1 MQVVRGIKRVRSS
14 DGTRGRRSRRFVVLA
29 VAAPLLLS
37 GCGVW
42 DEFFGDE
49 PQPSR
54 VPVPAESEQAE
65 TPSLGSI
72 PERRETSP
80 TSQRAALQ
88 QSLAEDRARAE
99 TLGADRDASAN
110 QSGGSVSTA
119 PAPSA
124 TAPANVSGGSRPMVA
139 NADGLPPPPPGRSD
153 PGQQADS
160 VSQLPQMTAVPQLQ
174 QQAPLR
180 RELVG
185 VIYFAHGSA
194 NLDSRDRTVLGQ
206 VRDILRTTGGQ
217 LRIVGHASMR
227 TSVMDPARH
236 AIANFEISQQR
247 AAAVANALN
256 RQGVPDSALA
266 IEALGAQQ
274 PVFYEFMP
282 TGEAGNR
289 RVEIYLEY

>member
-14 DGTRGRRSRRFVVLA
+14 DGTRGRSNRRFVVFA

-72 PERRETSP
+72 PERRGTSP
-80 TSQRAALQ
+80 ASQRAALQ

-99 TLGADRDASAN
+99 TLGADRNANAN
-110 QSGGSVSTA
+110 QGGGSVSTS
-119 PAPSA
+119 PATSA
-124 TAPANVSGGSRPMVA
+124 TAPANASGGSRPMVA
-139 NADGLPPPPPGRSD
+139 NADGLPPPPGRGDPGR
-153 PGQQADS
+153 QADS
-160 VSQLPQMTAVPQLQ
+160 VSQLPQMTTVPQLQ

-194 NLDSRDRTVLGQ
+194 NLDSRDQTVLGQ

>member
-1 MQVVRGIKRVRSS
+1 MQVVRGIKRVRDASGPKS
-14 DGTRGRRSRRFVVLA
+14 ASRGCRLAFVV
-29 VAAPLLLS
+29 VATPLLLS

-42 DEFFGDE
+42 GEFFGDE
-49 PQPSR
+49 PQPTR
-54 VPVPAESEQAE
+54 VQVPAESAEAE

-72 PERRETSP
+72 PERRGTSP
-80 TSQRAALQ
+80 TTQRQALQ
-88 QSLAEDRARAE
+88 QSL
-99 TLGADRDASAN
+99 TADREQAGLMEADQGRQAVSTSPAPSNVPSAAP
-110 QSGGSVSTA
+110 STA
-119 PAPSA
+119 PRP
-124 TAPANVSGGSRPMVA
+124 PAGT
-139 NADGLPPPPPGRSD
+139 ADGLPPAPPGRAGFDQEPDSIS
-153 PGQQADS
+153 QA
-160 VSQLPQMTAVPQLQ
+160 PQMTAVPQMQ

-194 NLDSRDRTVLGQ
+194 NLDSRDRTVLNQ
-206 VRDILRTTGGQ
+206 VRDILRSTGGQ
-217 LRIVGHASMR
+217 LRVVGHASMR

-236 AIANFEISQQR
+236 ALANIEISQQR

-266 IEALGAQQ
+266 IEAMGAQQ

>member
-1 MQVVRGIKRVRSS
+1 MQVVRSIKRVCLA
-14 DGTRGRRSRRFVVLA
+14 DSRRGWSRRRFAVVA

-49 PQPSR
+49 PQPTR

-72 PERRETSP
+72 PDRRGNSP
-80 TSQRAALQ
+80 ESQRAALQ
-88 QSLAEDRARAE
+88 QSLTADRARAE
-99 TLGADRDASAN
+99 PLGAD
-110 QSGGSVSTA
+110 QSGGANQANGTDQTGASVFTS

-124 TAPANVSGGSRPMVA
+124 GGSRPAVA
-139 NADGLPPPPPGRSD
+139 NADGLPPQPPGQAGI
-153 PGQQADS
+153 GQQPDS
-160 VSQLPQMTAVPQLQ
+160 ISQTPQMTAVPQFQ

-194 NLDSRDRTVLGQ
+194 NLDSRDRAVLDQ
-206 VRDILRTTGGQ
+206 VRDILQSTGGQ

-236 AIANFEISQQR
+236 AMANFEISQQR

-274 PVFYEFMP
+274 PVFHEFMP